1 MGRAPAPGRA
11 REAAVHPGGLAAP
24 RSVPAHTWDV
34 GTSTWSVQ
42 GLLLLL
48 PAPAAAG
55 DSEVPGGGPAQ
66 RPQPVRARPGVQ
78 AQPEGG
84 STSSGSV
91 GLVCASQPSSGVRV
105 GPTSQSCGEMAA
117 SLARAAGWH
126 PATTPPRLPKPL
138 LGLLGFTYPRH
149 SVSRP
154 PGRFKAHLGPGAGRL
169 LLMGFRPSREAQGSL
184 LGSASARA
192 SKGQPGRA
200 VPSLHPRAP
209 REPGS
214 RLTGP
219 GRQARLRQGRQGSG
233 PGCSVTWV

>member
-34 GTSTWSVQ
+34 GTSTWSGQ

-91 GLVCASQPSSGVRV
+91 GLVCTSQPSSGVRV

-126 PATTPPRLPKPL
+126 PATTRPRGFPNLFWVYWDLLILVTQCPGLRAASKPTWDRV
-138 LGLLGFTYPRH
+138 LGDSSSWASGHQERLRAPCWAR
-149 SVSRP
+149 RP
-154 PGRFKAHLGPGAGRL
+154 PGPPRGSQAARCRHCIPGHHGSLSPGSQVQAGRPVS
-169 LLMGFRPSREAQGSL
+169 GKG
-184 LGSASARA
+184 AR
-192 SKGQPGRA
+192 GRDQAA
-200 VPSLHPRAP
+200 V
-209 REPGS
+209 
-214 RLTGP
+214 
-219 GRQARLRQGRQGSG
+219 
-233 PGCSVTWV
+233 